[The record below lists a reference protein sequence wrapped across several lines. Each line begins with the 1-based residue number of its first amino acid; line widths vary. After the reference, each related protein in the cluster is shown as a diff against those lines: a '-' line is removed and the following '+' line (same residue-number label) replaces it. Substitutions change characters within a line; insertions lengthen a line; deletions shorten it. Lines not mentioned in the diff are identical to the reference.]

1 MLNAAE
7 TGNTKS
13 VVDAINKQK
22 YGAYAAD
29 INSHNKDDMT
39 TLHIA
44 VNEGHLNIAEVV
56 LENNADVDAKTK
68 SERTALHLA
77 TMRGRFEFVKLLI
90 NKGADVNCQDIE
102 GNSPLHYAA
111 D

>member
-13 VVDAINKQK
+13 VVDILNKQK
-22 YGAYAAD
+22 YGALAAD

-44 VNEGHLNIAEVV
+44 VNEGHFNIAQVV
-56 LENNADVDAKTK
+56 LENNAEVDSKTK
-68 SERTALHLA
+68 SLRTALHLA
-77 TMRGRFEFVKLLI
+77 AMRGRIEFVKLLLS
-90 NKGADVNCQDIE
+90 KGANVNC
-102 GNSPLHYAA
+102 
-111 D
+111 